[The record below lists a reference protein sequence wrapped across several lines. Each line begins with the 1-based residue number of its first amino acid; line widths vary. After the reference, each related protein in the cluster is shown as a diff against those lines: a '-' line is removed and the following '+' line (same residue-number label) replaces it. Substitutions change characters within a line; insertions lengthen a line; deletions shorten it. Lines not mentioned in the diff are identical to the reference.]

1 MTAKKYTDELAEWV
15 HKKKSTRPR
24 TIAKISFLALKNDIE
39 EALSSGFTMLMI
51 WEHLRETK
59 RLTVSYNTFTK
70 YVSSYITKKQA
81 ENSPESKSRPV
92 QFSEPKKESEKKKP
106 AKIAAKPM
114 REKGAGF
121 TFNPTPN
128 PEDLL

>member
-39 EALSSGFTMLMI
+39 DALKSGFTMLMI

-70 YVSSYITKKQA
+70 YVSSHITNEKPKPLPVPQA
-81 ENSPESKSRPV
+81 TEAISDVKA
-92 QFSEPKKESEKKKP
+92 EPKTTV
-106 AKIAAKPM
+106 AKAAKPM
-114 REKGAGF
+114 RKKGTGF